1 MYINRYVIADSVAA
15 VATNAWNT
23 KNVTEHLAAIQ
34 TEIQIHMIYI
44 HIIVYVGISMFE
56 LQILGD
62 WHG

>member
-44 HIIVYVGISMFE
+44 HIIVYV
-56 LQILGD
+56 
-62 WHG
+62 